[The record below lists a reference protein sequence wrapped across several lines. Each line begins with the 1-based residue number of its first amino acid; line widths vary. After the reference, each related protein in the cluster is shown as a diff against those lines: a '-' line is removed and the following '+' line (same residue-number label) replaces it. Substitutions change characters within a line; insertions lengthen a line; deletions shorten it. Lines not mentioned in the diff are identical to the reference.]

1 MRLPAFELAV
11 TLFGLACASGS
22 TGRSTGPSTAPS
34 PSQPPSPAGAAP
46 APASPATHPATRVP
60 STSYYAYYRRDSLVV
75 EMPGGEGQ
83 TQTVGRTTFLKVT
96 VTPGDTGSSVEVAV
110 DSIRP
115 DDDAVIPG
123 ALLDSTVGA
132 KWTGRLGPNGRLTDV
147 EGTASSLFADQL
159 RGQLPLLFPMVPD
172 GGPKP
177 GSSWSDSIT
186 GPIRTTSAVSATEHA
201 ALSCKAAKYE
211 AFRSAQALRV
221 DCSRQSSFSGQGQQF
236 GQDMTLSGTG
246 RASLLYHLNN
256 GGQIVGLE
264 GQETNDLTITVLTV
278 GQAVPARQEARFTLT
293 PLN

>member
-1 MRLPAFELAV
+1 M
-11 TLFGLACASGS
+11 
-22 TGRSTGPSTAPS
+22 
-34 PSQPPSPAGAAP
+34 
-46 APASPATHPATRVP
+46 
-60 STSYYAYYRRDSLVV
+60 V

-96 VTPGDTGSSVEVAV
+96 VTPGDAGSGVEIAV

-115 DDDAVIPG
+115 DDDAVFPR
-123 ALLDSTVGA
+123 ALLDSTVGVR
-132 KWTGRLGPNGRLTDV
+132 WTGRLAPNGRITDIQAS
-147 EGTASSLFADQL
+147 GSSLFADQL
-159 RGQLPLLFPMVPD
+159 RGQLPLLFPTVPD

-177 GSSWSDSIT
+177 GTSWSDSSS
-186 GPIRTTSAVSATEHA
+186 GPIRTSSVAATERA
-201 ALSCKAAKYE
+201 ALNCRAGNYE
-211 AFRSAQALRV
+211 TFRAAQALRV
-221 DCSRQSSFSGQGQQF
+221 ECSRQSSFAGQGQQF

>member
-1 MRLPAFELAV
+1 MRLPAFQLAV
-11 TLFGLACASGS
+11 TLLGLACASGS
-22 TGRSTGPSTAPS
+22 TGRNSGPSTAPS
-34 PSQPPSPAGAAP
+34 PSPAPAGATP
-46 APASPATHPATRVP
+46 APASPETHKAARAP
-60 STSYYAYYRRDSLVV
+60 STSHYAYYRRDSLIV

-96 VTPGDTGSSVEVAV
+96 VTPSDAGSTVEVAV
-110 DSIRP
+110 DSIHP
-115 DDDAVIPG
+115 DDDAVIPR

-132 KWTGRLGPNGRLTDV
+132 KWTARLAPNGRLTDIQ
-147 EGTASSLFADQL
+147 GTGSSLFGDQL
-159 RGQLPLLFPMVPD
+159 RGQLPLLFPTVPD
-172 GGPKP
+172 GGAKP
-177 GSSWSDSIT
+177 GASWSDSSS
-186 GPIRTTSAVSATEHA
+186 GPIRTTSAVAATEQA
-201 ALSCKAAKYE
+201 ALSCKAANYE
-211 AFRSAQALRV
+211 TFGSAQALRV

-264 GQETNDLTITVLTV
+264 GHETNDLTITVLTV